1 MARPGRPVSENYQ
14 PICCSVSQSGSYSNE
29 AGLMGLDDD
38 NVHAPIFSISKS
50 SMDMVMAS
58 GPPHKR
64 DPAWTRMHLRR
75 SSSANT
81 HSEQNAVMLQQL
93 HPHMWQHISSTN
105 SHQLALSTQNLS
117 VHSPSVLSERRIGS
131 MQRWSGCSG
140 STYSRSST
148 PETIVW
154 RGGTSRPSSLTQ
166 EVYCSSTLDSLTSK
180 LSSAPTTPS
189 PFTSPL
195 GSPTLPPVDLLNSA
209 STLTLTPNQQE
220 DLVVSPH
227 ATSPSSPPPQAHNP
241 SPLPSNSPN
250 LPQSPPDTKDESLL
264 EDHLLSFQFPSPKP
278 SSVSLAEGN
287 ADVGCIVEDTVKELQ
302 GPEGSQLS
310 EGGEEVE
317 EMFSYMT
324 PSGEGREP
332 EGGRVSVCQLEL
344 PWQPGEICPARGG
357 WRSPLVS
364 SLSDSGLG
372 DCCRCN
378 LVSREGAT
386 KGPRV
391 EAFREEG
398 TMTSQPQLVDA
409 EVQTITPMG
418 SWWDLKRN
426 TFTSHMGS
434 HSLLGSPP
442 GSRLNLKSSVGSNSN
457 LVSPSSSMFPVSS
470 EEDEEERRG
479 DDPRWDITSVSS
491 QDMER
496 RRSCLKTQGEER
508 DALGRR
514 SSMKQVQ
521 WDEDGMTWDVHGASV
536 DPEVLSTAIQKH
548 LALQNSPLPQKRS
561 SKKKKAPKPPLI
573 SSVVK
578 AMAPELNPTVIISAT
593 CTVEGESEETQEEE
607 EEEGGRAKREEAAEV
622 PRRISRAEGEYMK
635 EEEEVYEE
643 VGSGAPKSPSVGS
656 TQSRKRSVMRS
667 LRRPR
672 WCGGGARKME
682 D

>member
-1 MARPGRPVSENYQ
+1 MARPGRPLSENYQ
-14 PICCSVSQSGSYSNE
+14 PVCCSVSQSGSYSSE
-29 AGLMGLDDD
+29 TGLMGLDDD
-38 NVHAPIFSISKS
+38 NEHAPIFSISKS
-50 SMDMVMAS
+50 SMDVVMAS

-81 HSEQNAVMLQQL
+81 HSEQNAVKLQQL
-93 HPHMWQHISSTN
+93 HPNIWQRTSSTN

-117 VHSPSVLSERRIGS
+117 VHSPSVLSERRLGS

-148 PETIVW
+148 PETVVW
-154 RGGTSRPSSLTQ
+154 RGGTSRPSSLSQ
-166 EVYCSSTLDSLTSK
+166 EVFYSSTQDSLTSK
-180 LSSAPTTPS
+180 LSPAPSTPS
-189 PFTSPL
+189 PSTSPL
-195 GSPTLPPVDLLNSA
+195 GTPTLPPVDLLNPA
-209 STLTLTPNQQE
+209 STRTLTPNQQE
-220 DLVVSPH
+220 DLVVSQH
-227 ATSPSSPPPQAHNP
+227 ATSPPTSPPQAHNS

-250 LPQSPPDTKDESLL
+250 PPQLSNTEDKSLL
-264 EDHLLSFQFPSPKP
+264 EEDLLFFQFPSPKP
-278 SSVSLAEGN
+278 SSVSLAEGK
-287 ADVGCIVEDTVKELQ
+287 ADVGCLVEDKVKELQ
-302 GPEGSQLS
+302 GPGGSQLS
-310 EGGEEVE
+310 EGGEEDEKV
-317 EMFSYMT
+317 FSYMT

-344 PWQPGEICPARGG
+344 PWQPGEICPTRGG
-357 WRSPLVS
+357 WKSPLVS

-378 LVSREGAT
+378 FMSREGAT

-398 TMTSQPQLVDA
+398 TMTSRPQLVDA

-442 GSRLNLKSSVGSNSN
+442 GSRLNLKSPVGSNSN

-470 EEDEEERRG
+470 EEEEEERRG

-491 QDMER
+491 QDMDR

-508 DALGRR
+508 DELGRR

-536 DPEVLSTAIQKH
+536 DPAVLTMAIQKH
-548 LALQNSPLPQKRS
+548 LVLQNSPLPRRRS

-578 AMAPELNPTVIISAT
+578 AMAPELNPTVIISAA
-593 CTVEGESEETQEEE
+593 CTVEGESEETQCEEE
-607 EEEGGRAKREEAAEV
+607 ERGGAKREEAAEV

-643 VGSGAPKSPSVGS
+643 VGSGQPKSPSVGS
-656 TQSRKRSVMRS
+656 THSRKRSVMRS
-667 LRRPR
+667 LRRPG
-672 WCGGGARKME
+672 WCGGGSRKIE

>member
-14 PICCSVSQSGSYSNE
+14 AICCS
-29 AGLMGLDDD
+29 
-38 NVHAPIFSISKS
+38 S
-50 SMDMVMAS
+50 SMDMVMAP

-64 DPAWTRMHLRR
+64 DPTWTRMHLRR

-81 HSEQNAVMLQQL
+81 HSEQSAVMLQQL
-93 HPHMWQHISSTN
+93 HPNMWQHIGSKN
-105 SHQLALSTQNLS
+105 SHQLALSTQNVS
-117 VHSPSVLSERRIGS
+117 VHSPSLLSERRIGS

-154 RGGTSRPSSLTQ
+154 RGGTSRPSSLSQ
-166 EVYCSSTLDSLTSK
+166 EVFYSSTPDSLTSK

-195 GSPTLPPVDLLNSA
+195 GSPTLPAVDLLNSA
-209 STLTLTPNQQE
+209 STLTLTPNQEE
-220 DLVVSPH
+220 DLVVSQH
-227 ATSPSSPPPQAHNP
+227 ATSPPSSPPQAHN
-241 SPLPSNSPN
+241 SSSLTSNSPD
-250 LPQSPPDTKDESLL
+250 LPQLSDTKDESLL
-264 EDHLLSFQFPSPKP
+264 EDHLLTFQFPSPKP

-287 ADVGCIVEDTVKELQ
+287 ADGGSLVEDKVKELEDP
-302 GPEGSQLS
+302 GGSQLS
-310 EGGEEVE
+310 EGGEEAE

-332 EGGRVSVCQLEL
+332 EGGRDSVCQLEL
-344 PWQPGEICPARGG
+344 PLQPGEMCPTRGG

-364 SLSDSGLG
+364 SLSDSGLR

-378 LVSREGAT
+378 LISREGAT
-386 KGPRV
+386 KGQRA

-442 GSRLNLKSSVGSNSN
+442 GSRLNLKASVGSNSN

-470 EEDEEERRG
+470 EEDEEERRK

-496 RRSCLKTQGEER
+496 RRSCLKIQGEER
-508 DALGRR
+508 DEMGRR
-514 SSMKQVQ
+514 GSMKQVQ

-548 LALQNSPLPQKRS
+548 LELQSSPLPQIRS

-573 SSVVK
+573 SSVIK
-578 AMAPELNPTVIISAT
+578 AMAPELNPNVIISAT
-593 CTVEGESEETQEEE
+593 CTVEGESKETQEEE
-607 EEEGGRAKREEAAEV
+607 EERGGAKREQEAEG
-622 PRRISRAEGEYMK
+622 PRRISRAEGEYMR

-643 VGSGAPKSPSVGS
+643 VGSGQSKSPSVGS
-656 TQSRKRSVMRS
+656 TQSHKRSLMRS

-672 WCGGGARKME
+672 WCGGGSSKLQ